1 MADHLFQG
9 RHLVVLAP
17 EAQHQHGARIG
28 VTHQR
33 GQRPL
38 RIGVVVAQL
47 RTTVIMGVDPHVVE
61 VRAVALALHALRD
74 GLRLPVDAPHRGHDP
89 QLVANAHR
97 IVPAQVTHH
106 PHVALRAPDI
116 VNLGGIGVFEV
127 VAEVGFQVV
136 RVNPPALRHVLRGVT
151 DGIAVLHDVLA
162 RGDVA
167 QGELMA
173 ARNVLAE
180 RHGDALDI
188 ERLALVQVV
197 GQCDGDIV
205 RSVDFQKPF
214 HINKISRMSGSRKAP
229 AEAGVRGWIGLVN
242 TTGGRATNRPKRRT
256 GTADWLRS

>member
-1 MADHLFQG
+1 M
-9 RHLVVLAP
+9 
-17 EAQHQHGARIG
+17 
-28 VTHQR
+28 
-33 GQRPL
+33 
-38 RIGVVVAQL
+38 
-47 RTTVIMGVDPHVVE
+47 
-61 VRAVALALHALRD
+61 
-74 GLRLPVDAPHRGHDP
+74 
-89 QLVANAHR
+89 
-97 IVPAQVTHH
+97 
-106 PHVALRAPDI
+106 
-116 VNLGGIGVFEV
+116 
-127 VAEVGFQVV
+127 

-229 AEAGVRGWIGLVN
+229 AEAGVRGWSDL
-242 TTGGRATNRPKRRT
+242 
-256 GTADWLRS
+256 